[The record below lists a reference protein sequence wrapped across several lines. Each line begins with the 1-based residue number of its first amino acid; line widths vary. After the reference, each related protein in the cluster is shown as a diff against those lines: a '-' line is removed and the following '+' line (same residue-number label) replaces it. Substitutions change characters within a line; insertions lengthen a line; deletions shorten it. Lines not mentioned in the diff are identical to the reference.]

1 MSLYGGGYTNL
12 TPLYILAFAAIIDS
26 VSNLCG
32 TIVISSG
39 QAYRVFTYNVIWA
52 VVIISAYLYFA
63 KSAQQPENSLA
74 FAYLIASIVQTMF
87 MGTFVIRNLKR
98 GNYV

>member
-1 MSLYGGGYTNL
+1 
-12 TPLYILAFAAIIDS
+12 
-26 VSNLCG
+26 
-32 TIVISSG
+32 VIGS
-39 QAYRVFTYNVIWA
+39 